1 MISVITNIYYNIFWR
16 IILIM
21 ECREYCSEDYSSLK
35 EMLNELQDFFVGMDD
50 EYRRFDKNDLREYL
64 SKIISD
70 VEKMDGKIFLA
81 LKDGRIVGFIQGV
94 IIEKNDLQYRPCRE
108 GWIGLL
114 FVEDKSR
121 GSNIGKN
128 LINKMRDYFHAKGCD
143 CVKLFCSNQNTNAI
157 NFYQKY
163 GFTIS
168 NLELKLDIKK

>member
-1 MISVITNIYYNIFWR
+1 
-16 IILIM
+16 M
-21 ECREYCSEDYSSLK
+21 ECREYCSKDYSSLK
-35 EMLNELQDFFVGMDD
+35 KMLNGLQDFFVGIDD

-64 SKIISD
+64 DKIISD
-70 VEKMDGKIFLA
+70 IEKMDGEIFLA
-81 LKDGRIVGFIQGV
+81 LKDDRIIGFIQGV

-121 GSNIGKN
+121 GSNVGKS
-128 LINKMRDYFHAKGCD
+128 LINKMRDYFRAKECD

-157 NFYQKY
+157 NFYQEY

-168 NLELKLDIKK
+168 NLELKLDIKKCI

>member
-1 MISVITNIYYNIFWR
+1 
-16 IILIM
+16 M

-35 EMLNELQDFFVGMDD
+35 EMLNGLQDFFVEMDD

-64 SKIISD
+64 GKIISD
-70 VEKMDGKIFLA
+70 IEKMDGKIFLV

-114 FVEDKSR
+114 FVEEKSR
-121 GSNIGKN
+121 GGNVGKN
-128 LINKMRDYFHAKGCD
+128 LTNKMRDYFRAKGCD
-143 CVKLFCSNQNTNAI
+143 CVKLFCSNRNTNAI
-157 NFYQKY
+157 NFYQEY

-168 NLELKLDIKK
+168 NLELKLDINKNRLA